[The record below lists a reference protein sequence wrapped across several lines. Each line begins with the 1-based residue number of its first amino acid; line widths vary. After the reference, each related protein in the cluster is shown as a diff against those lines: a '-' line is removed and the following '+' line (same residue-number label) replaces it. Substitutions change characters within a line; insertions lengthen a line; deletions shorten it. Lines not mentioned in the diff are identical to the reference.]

1 MQIFVRTPTGKIL
14 DIKVEPYDSIQS
26 LKEKLSKIVVR
37 NIEDLRL
44 FNNR

>member
-1 MQIFVRTPTGKIL
+1 MKIFVRTPTGKII
-14 DIKVEPYDSIQS
+14 DFTVQPYDSIQS